1 MDQQL
6 LAYIEQELK
15 RGVRPET
22 VKKALCD
29 AGWEGQA
36 VQEAILAIQSK
47 TVAPAPKIMPV
58 VEEKK
63 EEKISFAEMPEDKPK
78 KHFSVVKLT
87 LAAAVLVFAGIA
99 IYFYFS
105 DSFAPAE
112 ISEPDVLFERENVP
126 PAGEIESGADVLPAE
141 GDQSELTASENGDS
155 QTESGAD
162 VLPAESAENVAENI
176 TETPAATSTVQTA
189 PAGDESANDKQRKAD
204 MTALA
209 EAQRAWFAANGKY
222 YTCSRSAGDCGGS
235 LTGYPA
241 KIGDYLTVAPKD
253 PSGKTS
259 GTCGRDLVYCGLN
272 NVPYSH
278 FFCYYAKLDSGE
290 YYTASHEGNFL
301 RKTAPKIF
309 EECAAAE

>member
-1 MDQQL
+1 M
-6 LAYIEQELK
+6 
-15 RGVRPET
+15 
-22 VKKALCD
+22 
-29 AGWEGQA
+29 
-36 VQEAILAIQSK
+36 AIQSK

-78 KHFSVVKLT
+78 KHFSVVKLA

-99 IYFYFS
+99 IYFYLS
-105 DSFAPAE
+105 DSSAPAE
-112 ISEPDVLFERENVP
+112 NSEPDILFEKENVP
-126 PAGEIESGADVLPAE
+126 SAGEIESGADVLPSE
-141 GDQSELTASENGDS
+141 GGQGELTASENGDL
-155 QTESGAD
+155 QTDSGRPE
-162 VLPAESAENVAENI
+162 LPAESAESIVEN
-176 TETPAATSTVQTA
+176 TTATSTAETGPEVS
-189 PAGDESANDKQRKAD
+189 ESANDKQRKAD
-204 MTALA
+204 MAALV
-209 EAQRAWFAANGKY
+209 EAQKAWFAANGKY

-278 FFCYYAKLDSGE
+278 FFCYYAKLESGE

>member
-63 EEKISFAEMPEDKPK
+63 EEKISFAEIPEDKPK
-78 KHFSVVKLT
+78 KHFSVVKLA

-99 IYFYFS
+99 IYFYLS

-126 PAGEIESGADVLPAE
+126 LDGEVESGADVLPAE

-162 VLPAESAENVAENI
+162 VLSAESAESIVEN
-176 TETPAATSTVQTA
+176 TTATSTAETGSEVS
-189 PAGDESANDKQRKAD
+189 ESANDKQRKAD
-204 MTALA
+204 MAALV
-209 EAQRAWFAANGKY
+209 EAQKAWFAANGKY

-235 LTGYPA
+235 LTGYPS
-241 KIGDYLTVAPKD
+241 KIGDQLAATPKD

-278 FFCYYAKLDSGE
+278 FFCYYAKLESGE

>member
-78 KHFSVVKLT
+78 KHFSVVKLA

-99 IYFYFS
+99 IYFYLS
-105 DSFAPAE
+105 DSSAPAE
-112 ISEPDVLFERENVP
+112 NSEPDILFEKENVP
-126 PAGEIESGADVLPAE
+126 SAGEIESGADVLPSE
-141 GDQSELTASENGDS
+141 GGQGELTASENGDL
-155 QTESGAD
+155 QTDSGRPE
-162 VLPAESAENVAENI
+162 LPAESAESIVEN
-176 TETPAATSTVQTA
+176 TTATSTAETGSEVS
-189 PAGDESANDKQRKAD
+189 ESANDKQRKAD
-204 MTALA
+204 MAALV
-209 EAQRAWFAANGKY
+209 EAQKAWFAANGKY

-235 LTGYPA
+235 LTGYPS
-241 KIGDYLTVAPKD
+241 KIGDQLAATPKD

-278 FFCYYAKLDSGE
+278 FFCYYAKLESGE

>member
-63 EEKISFAEMPEDKPK
+63 EEKISFAEIPEDKPK
-78 KHFSVVKLT
+78 KHFSVVKLA

-99 IYFYFS
+99 IYFYLS

-126 PAGEIESGADVLPAE
+126 LDGEVESGADVLPAE

-162 VLPAESAENVAENI
+162 VLSAESAESIVEN
-176 TETPAATSTVQTA
+176 TTATSTAETGSEVS
-189 PAGDESANDKQRKAD
+189 ESANDKQRKAD
-204 MTALA
+204 MAALA

-235 LTGYPA
+235 LTGYPS
-241 KIGDYLTVAPKD
+241 KIGDQLAATPKD

-278 FFCYYAKLDSGE
+278 FFCYYAKLESGE

>member
-78 KHFSVVKLT
+78 KHFSVVKLA

-99 IYFYFS
+99 IYFYLS
-105 DSFAPAE
+105 DSSAPAE
-112 ISEPDVLFERENVP
+112 NSEPDILFEKENVP
-126 PAGEIESGADVLPAE
+126 SAGEIESGADVLPSE
-141 GDQSELTASENGDS
+141 GGQGELTASENGDL
-155 QTESGAD
+155 QTDSGRPE
-162 VLPAESAENVAENI
+162 LPAESAESIVEN
-176 TETPAATSTVQTA
+176 TTATSTAETGPEVS
-189 PAGDESANDKQRKAD
+189 ESANDKQRKAD
-204 MTALA
+204 MAALV
-209 EAQRAWFAANGKY
+209 EAQKAWFAANGKY

-235 LTGYPA
+235 LTGYPS

-278 FFCYYAKLDSGE
+278 FFCYYAKLESGE